1 MDSSVIFWHNNKQS
15 MCAFFKRLIE
25 HTCSHQTSAV
35 LGRYAKCVGVTQLA
49 TQGLKF
55 KTSML
60 DQSDWQGR
68 IHVVC
73 AST

>member
-1 MDSSVIFWHNNKQS
+1 

-25 HTCSHQTSAV
+25 HKCSHQTNIA
-35 LGRYAKCVGVTQLA
+35 LGRYAKCLEVTQLA

-55 KTSML
+55 KMSML

-68 IHVVC
+68 IHNYC
-73 AST
+73 WR